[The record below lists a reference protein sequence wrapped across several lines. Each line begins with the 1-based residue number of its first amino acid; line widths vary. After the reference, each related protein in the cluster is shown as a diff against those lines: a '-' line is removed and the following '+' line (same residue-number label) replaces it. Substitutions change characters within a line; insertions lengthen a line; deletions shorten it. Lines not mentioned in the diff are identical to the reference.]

1 VALLSKF
8 FGRTASEG
16 AAYAFGVATGP
27 VLAPATES
35 IRQEAWMH
43 YATRA
48 LLPGD
53 VAGIVAE
60 DVKLQSWG
68 EAEAARTGLNQ
79 ERFDALLGEAL
90 NAPGIGN
97 LYELWRR
104 GEIDDAGFA
113 HGLRK
118 AKLEPRWDA
127 PLRALHDVLLSP
139 DTLANARQQGFVDVA
154 RQHSESALQGVTSDR
169 ADILF
174 ELSGNPPGP
183 ETLQRAYNRSFI
195 DRATFDQGIREGRT
209 KKKYT
214 DLFFELRQPL
224 LTAATAVRLYLKG
237 WWTQAQRDALG
248 AQWGY
253 SSEQM
258 NDMYLAAGRP
268 AAPGQM
274 ATATARGID
283 GPDGRPMDQAQFL
296 KGIKESDIRPEWGQM
311 LWESRFLYPPLFQTV
326 RLLNAGTID
335 AATAALWLKNSR
347 YPPDVI
353 DAIVAGSSGGTT
365 SATDAHIAKAQTQLW
380 TTTHRSYVANEVTAT
395 VARNKLGQAGVSAA
409 AIPTVLG
416 VWDHEKELIR
426 KQLTP
431 AQIKKA
437 LAKASRNAATGT
449 AWTRDEA
456 LAALI
461 SLGYDVTTANDYL
474 DIP

>member
-1 VALLSKF
+1 MALLSRF

-35 IRQEAWMH
+35 IRQEAWKH
-43 YATRA
+43 YASRA
-48 LLPGD
+48 LSWGD
-53 VAGIVAE
+53 IAGIVAE
-60 DVKLQSWG
+60 DVEQQAWG
-68 EAEAARTGLNQ
+68 EGEAALTGLNQ
-79 ERFDALLGEAL
+79 SRFDALLGEAL
-90 NAPGIGN
+90 NAPGIGE
-97 LYELWRR
+97 LYQLWRR

-127 PLRALHDVLLSP
+127 PLRALHDVLLP
-139 DTLANARQQGFVDVA
+139 VDVLANARQQGFVDVD
-154 RQHSESALQGVTSDR
+154 RQHSESALQGVTNDR

-183 ETLQRAYNRSFI
+183 ETLQRAFNRGLI
-195 DRATFDQGIREGRT
+195 DQATFEQGIREGRT
-209 KKKYT
+209 KTKYT
-214 DLFFELRQPL
+214 GLLFELRQPL
-224 LTAATAVRLYLKG
+224 LSAATAVRLYLKG
-237 WWTQAQRDALG
+237 WWTAGQRDALG

-258 NDMYLAAGRP
+258 NDWYLSEGRP

-274 ATATARGID
+274 ATAWARGID
-283 GPDGRPMDQAQFL
+283 GPDGAPMDEAQFL
-296 KGIKESDIRPEWGQM
+296 KGIKESDIRPEWGPM
-311 LWESRFLYPPLFQTV
+311 LWGIRYAYPPLFQTV

-335 AATAALWLKNSR
+335 DATARLWLKNSR

-353 DAIVAGSSGGTT
+353 DAIITGSSGGTT
-365 SATDAHIAKAQTQLW
+365 TKADAHVSKAQTQLW
-380 TTTHRSYVANEVTAT
+380 TTTHRSYIANEVTAV
-395 VARNKLGQAGVSAA
+395 VARNKLAQAGVDAA
-409 AIPTVLG
+409 SIPLVIG
-416 VWDHEKELIR
+416 VWDHEKELVR

-437 LAKASRNAATGT
+437 LTKSAKNATTGQP
-449 AWTRDEA
+449 WTRDEA

-461 SLGYDVTTANDYL
+461 ALGYDVTTANDYL